1 MRSRRLVV
9 LVGVGVLCS
18 TFAGC
23 DHFQKQKKAP
33 EAAPSKDNFERK
45 RICME
50 VGERVD
56 QKERKDASP
65 GSIFLIPAYG
75 YNDSLKTCLYA
86 GEVLSPKEHYA
97 AYWVRDCFTNSVVVE
112 CTMVNGRVVSG
123 VPLGEFNRM
132 KACLMA
138 EREK

>member
-33 EAAPSKDNFERK
+33 EAPPSKDTFERK

-56 QKERKDASP
+56 QKERKGD
-65 GSIFLIPAYG
+65 AYG
-75 YNDSLKTCLYA
+75 GILLTGCAIASQTKCLSNA
-86 GEVLSPKEHYA
+86 
-97 AYWVRDCFTNSVVVE
+97 R
-112 CTMVNGRVVSG
+112 
-123 VPLGEFNRM
+123 
-132 KACLMA
+132 
-138 EREK
+138 